1 MSDVLE
7 ETILENQNILP
18 VQFFSGRSNRARM
31 EPLRR
36 LACAVLIDA
45 VRVFQTAF
53 GTPRPDRRRQFNE
66 AQGWLFSLVDHGPFS
81 FENVCYLLD
90 VEPSRLRISL
100 RLWQAMKREG
110 QPCPAFRRRSRGQS
124 GEFARRSV
132 QERHTLL
139 HSHRRERSTLEEE
152 PCRLRSHELCSA
164 LERLARVRA
173 GARSSHH
180 VGTFFYHS

>member
-7 ETILENQNILP
+7 EAILENQNILP
-18 VQFFSGRSNRARM
+18 VQFFSDRSNGARM

-66 AQGWLFSLVDHGPFS
+66 AQEWLFSLVDHGPFS
-81 FENVCYLLD
+81 FENVCYLID

-100 RLWQAMKREG
+100 RLWQVMKREG
-110 QPCPAFRRRSRGQS
+110 QPRPAFGRRSPVSRMSSLAAVSRSSTRCCVRTVESALQLRYCLGGYAEYES
-124 GEFARRSV
+124 PLPAKDSRRTRSV
-132 QERHTLL
+132 SRWHD
-139 HSHRRERSTLEEE
+139 SPSN
-152 PCRLRSHELCSA
+152 
-164 LERLARVRA
+164 
-173 GARSSHH
+173 
-180 VGTFFYHS
+180 

>member
-7 ETILENQNILP
+7 EAILENQNILP
-18 VQFFSGRSNRARM
+18 VQFFSDRSNGARM

-66 AQGWLFSLVDHGPFS
+66 AQEWLFSLVDHGPFS

-100 RLWQAMKREG
+100 RRWLAMKREG
-110 QPCPAFRRRSRGQS
+110 QPCLTFGRRSRVNRVS
-124 GEFARRSV
+124 S
-132 QERHTLL
+132 
-139 HSHRRERSTLEEE
+139 
-152 PCRLRSHELCSA
+152 
-164 LERLARVRA
+164 LAAVS
-173 GARSSHH
+173 RSST
-180 VGTFFYHS
+180 V